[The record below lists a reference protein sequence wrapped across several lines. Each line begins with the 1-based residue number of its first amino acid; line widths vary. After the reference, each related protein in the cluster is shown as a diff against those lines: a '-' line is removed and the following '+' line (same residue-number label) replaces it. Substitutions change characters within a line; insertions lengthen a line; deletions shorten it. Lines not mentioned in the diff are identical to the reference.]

1 MRRSGPAG
9 QPVRYLAAGVLS
21 AALDVGL
28 LVVLR
33 EGAGLPVPVA
43 TAIAFLTALVV
54 NFTLNRR
61 TFAAELTVG
70 GAAVRHAR
78 RYGTAVAGNLLL
90 TVAVVSAA
98 DAAGIPYVVAK
109 MAVLG
114 GGVVWNFFLYRHWVF
129 R

>member
-1 MRRSGPAG
+1 MLRGGLAG

-28 LVVLR
+28 LVLLR
-33 EGAGLPVPVA
+33 EVVGVPVPVA
-43 TAIAFLTALVV
+43 TAVAFLTALVV

-61 TFAAELTVG
+61 TFATG
-70 GAAVRHAR
+70 SQAARARHAR
-78 RYGTAVAGNLLL
+78 RYLTAVAGNLLL

-109 MAVLG
+109 LAVLG